1 MKTFNRA
8 VTVVSFFCCNAL
20 AITQDNTNDVI
31 TETGRLAVVHI
42 FQDGDSLFSLS
53 KKYNVSIE
61 NLRLWN
67 DIKNVKRIA
76 NGREIYLVDRKAR
89 KTVQQT
95 KKILTLKQK
104 AEIALTNKKYR
115 LAITLL
121 TKLYQEGSKEERQF
135 ALEFLGLSRE
145 KKGQKAF
152 AKQAYQSFLKEYPKA
167 ETAPRVQLRLDNL
180 IGIET
185 LSKNRNLSKGKKNKQ
200 RKKASY
206 FRGSVSSDYRQSILV
221 NDLGESRDTLSLA
234 NVDINAK
241 GNVQQD
247 NYNIGFQ
254 VSMGHYQDL
263 LPDSDNTNEQIRYL
277 NVSAKSDDKLYQ
289 VTLGRQRSRGKGVF
303 GRFDGL
309 VLSSEV
315 MNDVQLNVVAGYPVA
330 SSKITH
336 IDTERQFYGVSV
348 DIENS
353 WKSIDFSFFVFD
365 QSIGNITD
373 RRAIGGEFNYFQDS
387 TSLYSLIDYD
397 IFFNEL
403 NALLFSGSYTTE
415 QSQRL
420 SWSLNYRKSPYVGT
434 RNALIGQSVDSFAE
448 LQNLFITDEEILDL
462 ALDRTLTS
470 KTASLQFYQPIN
482 ESFDINASL
491 TWMNL
496 SDAPESGGVPAISE
510 SGGQYYANINLSG
523 KNLYSEQDVNRFGF
537 RYSSLASSS
546 VYSLYASSRYR
557 LENGLSLMP
566 KLRFD
571 DRSNDN
577 GTSQQSISPTLRLQY
592 QSKKHY
598 LYTDV
603 GGIFYTSK
611 STLTPSQQTSIYYIY
626 LGYRYYFN

>member
-1 MKTFNRA
+1 MNKFNSTIA
-8 VTVVSFFCCNAL
+8 LVSFFCCNTLVIA
-20 AITQDNTNDVI
+20 QSDTNN
-31 TETGRLAVVHI
+31 VVTKEDKPASIHI
-42 FQDGDSLFSLS
+42 FQAGDSLFLLS
-53 KKYNVSIE
+53 KKYDVSIE
-61 NLRLWN
+61 NLKIWN
-67 DIKNVKRIA
+67 GIKNVTRIA
-76 NGREIYLVDRKAR
+76 NGRTIYLTNNKE
-89 KTVQQT
+89 
-95 KKILTLKQK
+95 KKSVSKPKNTLTLKEK
-104 AEIALTNKKYR
+104 AEAALTSKKYR

-121 TKLYQEGSKEERQF
+121 TKLYQQGNEKERQF
-135 ALEFLGLSRE
+135 ALEFLGLSRD

-167 ETAPRVQLRLDNL
+167 LTAPRVQLRLDNL

-185 LSKNRNLSKGKKNKQ
+185 LSKNRKLSQGKKNKQ
-200 RKKASY
+200 RKKPSY
-206 FRGSVSSDYRQSILV
+206 FRGSVSSDYRQSALV

-234 NVDINAK
+234 NVDVNAK
-241 GNVQQD
+241 GNIQRD
-247 NYNIGFQ
+247 SYNIGFQ

-263 LPDSDNTNEQIRYL
+263 LPESDKTNEQIRYL

-289 VTLGRQRSRGKGVF
+289 VTFGRQRSRDKGVF
-303 GRFDGL
+303 GRFDGI

-315 MNDVQLNVVAGYPVA
+315 IDDIKLNVVAGYPVA
-330 SSKITH
+330 SSKITR

-348 DIENS
+348 DIDNS
-353 WKSIDFSFFVFD
+353 WKDIDFSLFVFD

-373 RRAIGGEFNYFQDS
+373 RRAIGGKLSYFQDS

-415 QSQRL
+415 LSQRL

-434 RNALIGQSVDSFAE
+434 RNALIGQSVDSFTE

-470 KTASLQFYQPIN
+470 KTASFQFYQPIN
-482 ESFDINASL
+482 EFFDINASL

-496 SDAPESGGVPAISE
+496 SDAPESGGVPAISK

-523 KNLYSEQDVNRFGF
+523 KNLYSGRDVNRFGF
-537 RYSSLASSS
+537 RYSSLASSN
-546 VYSLYASSRYR
+546 VYSLYVSSRYR

-611 STLTPSQQTSIYYIY
+611 STLIPSQQTSIYYVY
-626 LGYRYYFN
+626 LGYRYYF